1 MRADYIE
8 PKIYSRIYHL
18 MGYENALALRLSLET
33 GMRIGDCL
41 ALTRE
46 NINGQRIE
54 FIAQKTGKR
63 GVKKISADL
72 ANRLIKIAG
81 KKFIFEGRGGNKP
94 RTRQAVW
101 KDVKKCAKLFN
112 IKENMTVHSARKT
125 YAVEEFHKKGFSDVQ
140 KELQHERAETTMLY
154 AYSDILFGNHNN
166 NYDYNKLLDIAVEI
180 RESVKD
186 VQTRLNSIEKILI
199 DI

>member
-1 MRADYIE
+1 MRADYIK
-8 PKIYSRIYHL
+8 PSVYTRIYHL
-18 MGYENALALRLSLET
+18 MMYENAIALRLSLET

-41 ALTRE
+41 SLTRD

-72 ANRLIKIAG
+72 SKRLMKIAG
-81 KKFIFEGRGGNKP
+81 KKYIFEGRNGDKP

-101 KDVKKCAKLFN
+101 KDVKKCALELGIN
-112 IKENMTVHSARKT
+112 ENMSVHSARKT
-125 YAVEEFHKKGFSDVQ
+125 YAVTELHEKGFADVQ

-154 AYSDILFGNHNN
+154 AYSDILFGNHGSN
-166 NYDYNKLLDIAVEI
+166 DYNELMKIAVEI
-180 RESVKD
+180 RD
-186 VQTRLNSIEKILI
+186 NITQLRARLQRIEKLLI